1 MKRTVQTASF
11 MNNAEHWKALN
22 EIDAG
27 VCEGM
32 TYQVSELIEFFFTI
46 LLTSSIGG
54 AAMLIGQKI

>member
-32 TYQVSELIEFFFTI
+32 TYQVSNLIDLFLYYYIRSYI
-46 LLTSSIGG
+46 LSSNIDID
-54 AAMLIGQKI
+54 ML